1 MIKPFCIYFP
11 QFYPTK
17 VNDEVWGDGFTD
29 WVLVANANMHKLW
42 NRRAPKRGFYDGS
55 KQSIH
60 VSQINE
66 MRQAG
71 LGGVAVYHYW
81 FFNHK
86 ELSAFEETLM
96 STDFETNFPWF
107 LIWAT
112 ESWSK
117 RWIGDGTEIIT
128 LTANPTDEEINQ
140 HCAYLIKCFNSPN
153 YCLIDDRPLF
163 VFYNL
168 AHFLNPEDTVR
179 RYRNTFLRLGV
190 NPILGQ
196 FIKNPFD
203 AVYAKFIDI
212 NYLFEPRLLFGFN
225 NVGKSELSKK
235 IFDLTKAVFGKK
247 FGQSLLVLSDKIKK
261 QSHTYSAEDYIFYRH
276 SAERTEFVSKI
287 GSSVQ
292 EVISPGWNNIPRHGN
307 RFTALANLSPDQFI
321 SIVLEASGNNHH
333 FPPLINAWNEW
344 SEGASIEPCVYMGS
358 QYLDALSKRF
368 AQRDT

>member
-1 MIKPFCIYFP
+1 MKPFCIYFP

-17 VNDEVWGDGFTD
+17 VNDDVWGAGFTD

-55 KQSIH
+55 DGTVHI
-60 VSQINE
+60 SQINE
-66 MRQAG
+66 MLQAG

-81 FFNHK
+81 FFNHQ

-96 STDFETNFPWF
+96 STERETNFPWF

-128 LTANPTDEEINQ
+128 LSAKPSDAEIDQ
-140 HCAYLIKCFNSPN
+140 HCAYLIKCFSTPN
-153 YCLIDDRPLF
+153 YYQINGRPLF

-168 AHFLNPEDTVR
+168 AHFSNPENVVK
-179 RYRNTFLRLGV
+179 RYRSTFLRHGV
-190 NPILGQ
+190 DPIIGQ
-196 FIKNPFD
+196 FVKNPFD
-203 AVYAKFIDI
+203 AVYAKFVDI

-225 NVGKSELSKK
+225 NVGKSALSKK
-235 IFDLTKAVFGKK
+235 IFDLTKAIFGKD
-247 FGQSLLVLSDKIKK
+247 FGQRLLVWSDKFKK
-261 QSHTYSAEDYIFYRH
+261 QSHTYSAEEYISYRN
-276 SAERTEFVSKI
+276 SDERLAFVSKFS
-287 GSSVQ
+287 SSVQ

-307 RFTALANLSPDQFI
+307 RFTALADLSPDQFV
-321 SIVLEASGNNHH
+321 SIVLDAAEKNHN
-333 FPPLINAWNEW
+333 FPPLVNAWNEW

-358 QYLDALSKRF
+358 QYLQALSKCLVYK
-368 AQRDT
+368 